1 RMLEFRPESIY
12 LMHFSRVTGVPRL
25 AELLKSQIREL
36 TAIARRHAGDA
47 DRAAGIRAEMLELW
61 IALAQREGSV
71 LDDAE
76 IERALENDLEL
87 NTQGLIA
94 WLDRAAERKS

>member
-1 RMLEFRPESIY
+1 MVSYRPESIY

-36 TAIARRHAGDA
+36 AAIARRHAGAA
-47 DRAAGIRAEMLELW
+47 DRAATIRADMLALW
-61 IALAQREGSV
+61 IALARREGST
-71 LDDAE
+71 LEDAAL
-76 IERALENDLEL
+76 ERALSGDLEL

-94 WLDRAAERKS
+94 WLDRATERKS